1 MLCRFLC
8 RDGASLNNWRP
19 LYELPRGKGAGP
31 DAATG
36 DAPTAK
42 GPGKPVAGAAYSR
55 FSCRDGAC
63 PNKRCPLCEL
73 PCGKASAGN
82 AAWLDAEMGDAATA
96 KKPAWPVVGAAS
108 CRCICRVGASLN
120 KMRPLYKL
128 PRGKA
133 SACKVIR
140 LPAERGSASIKLGRR
155 RAPPLPT
162 LASSEQPSARGL
174 RQFRPQARSG
184 ASEST
189 FDPFQ
194 TTSVSGKKKN
204 SRSTG

>member
-1 MLCRFLC
+1 MAT
-8 RDGASLNNWRP
+8 GAPLNKRRP
-19 LYELPRGKGAGP
+19 LYELPRGKASAGDDAGP
-31 DAATG
+31 DAASG
-36 DAPTAK
+36 NAPMAVR
-42 GPGKPVAGAAYSR
+42 PAQPVANATSSR
-55 FSCRDGAC
+55 FICRDGAC
-63 PNKRCPLCEL
+63 LNKRRPLFKL

-82 AAWLDAEMGDAATA
+82 AAGLGASKRDAPTA
-96 KKPAWPVVGAAS
+96 KKPALPVVGAAFRRYM
-108 CRCICRVGASLN
+108 CRDGAPPN
-120 KMRPLYKL
+120 KRRPLYMV

-133 SACKVIR
+133 SACNATR
-140 LPAERGSASIKLGRR
+140 LSALRGSALMNLGRR

-162 LASSEQPSARGL
+162 LAGSEQAPARRL

-184 ASEST
+184 SSEST